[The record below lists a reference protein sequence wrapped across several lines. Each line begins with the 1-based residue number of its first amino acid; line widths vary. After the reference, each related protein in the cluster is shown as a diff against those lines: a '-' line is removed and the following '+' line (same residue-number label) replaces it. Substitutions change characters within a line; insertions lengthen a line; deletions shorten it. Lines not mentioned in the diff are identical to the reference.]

1 MNSKF
6 YFLLFTVLLIP
17 IFAFAQTDPVYLVGI
32 PGVDIGADFNSYINA
47 LYKLSIAIAALLAV
61 IKIIIA
67 GLKWMLTDLV
77 TSKEDAKKDIQGA
90 VLGLL
95 IIIAAVVILETI
107 NPQLTKTEIFIAP
120 SDALDFSGV
129 SIEKRATDCVVQHG
143 SHAWYDKDGDGNP
156 ECNPDQDKVL
166 KDYGGF
172 VRDYNCKPLGAAGSN
187 QFDCSEAKTECER
200 LGGRVDPYNA
210 IKTGASL
217 DFKITCTPL
226 FELRQDCI
234 DRKGTW
240 DTNTKQCSI

>member
-6 YFLLFTVLLIP
+6 YFLLFVILLVP
-17 IFAFAQTDPVYLVGI
+17 VFVFAQAEPVYLVGI
-32 PGVDIGADFNSYINA
+32 PGVPNIGTDFNSYINA
-47 LYKLSIAIAALLAV
+47 LYTLSIAIAALLAV

-67 GLKWMLTDLV
+67 GLKWMVTDLI
-77 TSKEDAKKDIQGA
+77 TGKEEAKKDIQGA

-95 IIIAAVVILETI
+95 IIIAAVIILETI

-129 SIEKRATDCVVQHG
+129 SIEKRASDCVRDHG
-143 SHAWYDKDGDGNP
+143 SHAWDAVNNI
-156 ECNPDQDKVL
+156 CNPAQDEVL

-187 QFDCSEAKTECER
+187 QFDCSEAKAECER

-210 IKTGASL
+210 IKTGVSL

-234 DRKGTW
+234 DKGGTW

>member
-6 YFLLFTVLLIP
+6 YFLLFVVLLVP
-17 IFAFAQTDPVYLVGI
+17 VFVFAQAEPVYLVGI
-32 PGVDIGADFNSYINA
+32 PGVPNIGTDFNSYINA
-47 LYKLSIAIAALLAV
+47 LYTLSIAVAALLAV

-95 IIIAAVVILETI
+95 IIIAAVIILETI
-107 NPQLTKTEIFIAP
+107 NPQLTKTQIFIAP
-120 SDALDFSGV
+120 SDSLDFSQNEV
-129 SIEKRATDCVVQHG
+129 DNREIDCKSQYG
-143 SHAWYDKDGDGNP
+143 DSAWVNMNGAMVCDPAQN
-156 ECNPDQDKVL
+156 EVL
-166 KDYGGF
+166 KEYGGF
-172 VRDYNCKPLGAAGSN
+172 VKDYNCKPLGAAGSN
-187 QFDCSEAKTECER
+187 QFDCSEVKAECER

-210 IKTGASL
+210 ISTGVSL

-234 DRKGTW
+234 DKGGTW